1 MDRSLDDMQQNKE
14 IDDMLVEEAE
24 LEDLDRLGARLSKAY
39 ELSGEPPSLAAIEF
53 AQSSVSLPER
63 APADVARFSERVRR
77 RVDAVLRAETGA
89 SDVGNWV
96 QQCRSRE
103 GIDEAAAAHGIGV
116 DVGPYR
122 QFERGRM
129 PVWRLPARGFAE
141 LCKQIVIDVGTLLR
155 WSSLFVGGASRG
167 VYGRLEGSDEG
178 RTDMLERLAD
188 ASGDQSRA
196 EFAEWRSAFM
206 AAYEGPSIDD
216 ARPRR

>member
-1 MDRSLDDMQQNKE
+1 MTNPMDRSLDDMQQNKE

-103 GIDEAAAAHGIGV
+103 GIDGC
-116 DVGPYR
+116 PY
-122 QFERGRM
+122 GD
-129 PVWRLPARGFAE
+129 
-141 LCKQIVIDVGTLLR
+141 C
-155 WSSLFVGGASRG
+155 
-167 VYGRLEGSDEG
+167 RLEDLLSS
-178 RTDMLERLAD
+178 
-188 ASGDQSRA
+188 ASKS
-196 EFAEWRSAFM
+196 
-206 AAYEGPSIDD
+206 
-216 ARPRR
+216 